1 MLLSIHGL
9 WKFELFWA
17 YPNESN
23 NKKWSKRFLK
33 GLLVNQN
40 TNCYTQ
46 ESIKKKK
53 TQARWCGFQD
63 IQEENVSS
71 PSPSLWKSRHSKVN
85 LDNGELSSLSVRLQL
100 WEEQHRNC
108 EKWAFNLSMLSNRL
122 DACKCN
128 GKCEFITLFIISNC
142 CCLPV
147 KTSWC

>member
-46 ESIKKKK
+46 ESIKKNTATLVWIPGYSGRKYR
-53 TQARWCGFQD
+53 ASAL
-63 IQEENVSS
+63 V
-71 PSPSLWKSRHSKVN
+71 
-85 LDNGELSSLSVRLQL
+85 
-100 WEEQHRNC
+100 C
-108 EKWAFNLSMLSNRL
+108 EKVGIA
-122 DACKCN
+122 K
-128 GKCEFITLFIISNC
+128 
-142 CCLPV
+142 
-147 KTSWC
+147 

>member
-46 ESIKKKK
+46 ESIKK
-53 TQARWCGFQD
+53 TQPHWCGFQD

-71 PSPSLWKSRHSKVN
+71 LSPSLWKSRHSKVN
-85 LDNGELSSLSVRLQL
+85 LDNGELSSLSVHLQL
-100 WEEQHRNC
+100 CKEQRRNC
-108 EKWAFNLSMLSNRL
+108 EKCAFNLQSICFPTGLMHANVVANVNSSSCLS
-122 DACKCN
+122 
-128 GKCEFITLFIISNC
+128 
-142 CCLPV
+142 
-147 KTSWC
+147 

>member
-46 ESIKKKK
+46 ESIKKK
-53 TQARWCGFQD
+53 
-63 IQEENVSS
+63 
-71 PSPSLWKSRHSKVN
+71 
-85 LDNGELSSLSVRLQL
+85 
-100 WEEQHRNC
+100 QHRHVGVDSRIFRKKMSQAPAPVC
-108 EKWAFNLSMLSNRL
+108 ERA
-122 DACKCN
+122 
-128 GKCEFITLFIISNC
+128 GT
-142 CCLPV
+142 V
-147 KTSWC
+147 K